1 MHKVVTFFQVYHIDV
16 YQNFNPLKYYLS
28 SISATMVR
36 CTKVVGHSAESD
48 SGNINSGHTIV
59 QGVVYLS
66 LKTPAYEDTVSKPNR
81 YSMTRCVMST
91 QLLTPSQQLNM
102 KTSLTGGAGGA
113 GDEAILS

>member
-16 YQNFNPLKYYLS
+16 YQNFNPLKYHLS
-28 SISATMVR
+28 SISATRVR

-66 LKTPAYEDTVSKPNR
+66 LTTPGYEDTVSKPNR
-81 YSMTRCVMST
+81 YSMIRCV
-91 QLLTPSQQLNM
+91 L
-102 KTSLTGGAGGA
+102 GASR
-113 GDEAILS
+113 LSC